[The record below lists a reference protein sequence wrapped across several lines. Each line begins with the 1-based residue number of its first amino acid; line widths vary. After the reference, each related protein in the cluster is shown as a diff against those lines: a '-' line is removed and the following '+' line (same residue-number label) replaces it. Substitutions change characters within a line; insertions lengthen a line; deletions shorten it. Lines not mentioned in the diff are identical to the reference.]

1 MFTLLLVS
9 FKTTQ
14 VIWRGA
20 ISLYILRMELYSD
33 PRCSP
38 SPCQVSPTTTRSV
51 AASSR
56 SPPPP
61 HSSHPHISAP
71 RLSWPPYF
79 CVLKSTPPTLCIELT
94 QQPFPFFLHV
104 PLSRK
109 NHPTSQW
116 EGRVLKTPLFLQVTK
131 YRRAF
136 FQTFSRMYTSAGLK

>member
-1 MFTLLLVS
+1 M
-9 FKTTQ
+9 
-14 VIWRGA
+14 
-20 ISLYILRMELYSD
+20 LRSAGQSRPLPGVVD
-33 PRCSP
+33 HNK
-38 SPCQVSPTTTRSV
+38 
-51 AASSR
+51 ASSR
-56 SPPPP
+56 EFAISTPP
-61 HSSHPHISAP
+61 HSSHPHSSAP

-94 QQPFPFFLHV
+94 QQPFPLFLHV